1 MNIVPGK
8 NEELLAM
15 CSCHIFC
22 SETNKFA
29 PVLPSLL
36 FQLMSCLNLVLGK
49 LSQLMSLTRRF
60 MTSMN
65 MAPSFRVGG

>member
-8 NEELLAM
+8 NDEHLTI
-15 CSCHIFC
+15 CSCYIFC
-22 SETNKFA
+22 SETSKFA
-29 PVLPSLL
+29 SVLSLLL
-36 FQLMSCLNLVLGK
+36 FQLMSCLNLVLRK
-49 LSQLMSLTRRF
+49 LSQLMFRTRGF